1 MLYLTFKGL
10 IAHKLRL
17 LTTALAVA
25 LGVAFMGGT
34 LVLTDTVTRTF
45 DNLFADVY
53 QGTDAVVRAQSDF
66 KGPSNVDTTDQR
78 GRIDATLLPVVR
90 KAPGVAA
97 AEGQIMGYARIVGKD
112 GKALGNPEMGAPAL
126 GGDYGADPRLNPWTL
141 AAGRPPVAANEVVI
155 DRKSASDGHL
165 NIGDTTTVLVQK
177 GVQHVRITGIV
188 TLGSADSPGGA
199 SVVLFTPSVAQRLIA
214 EPGKFDSIAVA
225 AAAGIS
231 QDQLVR
237 NLQPLLPTH
246 VEAVTG
252 ATVTA
257 ESQSAMR
264 KAMSFF
270 NTFMLVFAL
279 VALLVGGFIIFN
291 TFSITVAQRTREN
304 GLLRALGAT
313 RRQVLRS
320 VLLEALTIGLLASL
334 AGLGVGVAVAIG
346 LKALIGAVG
355 FPIPASGVVFTATT
369 VAVCLAAGTGVTL
382 LSAVSP
388 ARKAGKVSP
397 IAAMQQGMVGSTG
410 YGSKERIFVGIGVL
424 LSGVAALMLGLF
436 ADVAQQVL
444 VVGLGV
450 VLVFFG
456 VSILG
461 RTISLPLSRTI
472 GWPLPRLRGVTG
484 ELARENAMRNPKRTA
499 ASASA
504 LMIGVGLVGFIT
516 IFVASSK
523 ASINAAVDRAFTGDV
538 IVQSGAGVMGGV
550 DATLGERIAKLPEVS
565 VATAIRVG
573 LAQVD
578 GTSVMLVGADPKTA
592 FALMDVKPQQGS
604 KDALGVDA
612 IAVYKDVAKDNHLK
626 VGDRVPVVF
635 KDTGRRELRVALIY
649 GEHQPAG
656 DYFLGIA
663 AYNANFANRLDYG
676 VYVKKA
682 PGVSTAAAMTAIS
695 AVANDY
701 PGTKVQDQS
710 GLKADAAKP
719 FDQML
724 ALVYALLGL
733 AILIALLGIANTLAL
748 SVFERTRELGLLRA
762 VGMTRSQLRSTI
774 RWESVIIALQG
785 TALGLVI
792 GVFFGWALVQAMKD
806 QGIDVFR
813 IPVSS
818 LVAVVVL
825 AAAAGVVAAVLPGR
839 RAAKLDVLRAVV
851 SD

>member
-1 MLYLTFKGL
+1 MLHVAWRGL

-45 DNLFADVY
+45 DNLFANVY
-53 QGTDAVVRAQSDF
+53 KGTDAVVRAEASF
-66 KGPSNVDTTDQR
+66 KGPADVDTSDQR
-78 GRIDATLLPVVR
+78 GRIDAALLPTVR
-90 KAPGVAA
+90 DAAGVRA
-97 AEGQIMGYARIVGKD
+97 AEGDVMGYARLVGKD
-112 GKALGNPEMGAPAL
+112 GNALGNPQSGAPTL
-126 GGDYGADPRLNPWTL
+126 GGSYGTVKELNPWTIV
-141 AAGRPPVAANEVVI
+141 AGRAPQADDEMVI
-155 DRKSASDGHL
+155 DRKSSKDGDL
-165 NIGDTTTVLVQK
+165 NIGDTATVLVQK
-177 GVQHVRITGIV
+177 GVEHMRITGIV
-188 TLGSADSPGGA
+188 KLGSADSPGGA
-199 SVVLFTPSVAQRLIA
+199 SVALFTLPTAQKLIA
-214 EPGKFDSIAVA
+214 EPGKFDAIVVA
-225 AAAGIS
+225 GDKGVS
-231 QDQLVR
+231 QAQLVSNVR
-237 NLQPLLPTH
+237 PVLPTH

-252 ATVTA
+252 ATVTK

-270 NTFMLVFAL
+270 STFMLVFAL

-291 TFSITVAQRTREN
+291 TFSITIAQRTREN

-313 RRQVLRS
+313 RSQVLRS
-320 VLLEALTIGLLASL
+320 VLFEAVAVGLLASIV
-334 AGLGVGVAVAIG
+334 GLGTGVAVAIG
-346 LKALIGAVG
+346 LKALLGAVG
-355 FPIPASGVVFTATT
+355 FDIPTSGVVFTATT
-369 VAVCLAAGTGVTL
+369 AVICLTAGTAVTL
-382 LSAVSP
+382 VSALSP

-397 IAAMQQGMVGSTG
+397 IAAMQQGMAGSTG
-410 YGSKERIFVGIGVL
+410 YGSKQRIFVGAFVLAAGVV
-424 LSGVAALMLGLF
+424 SLMLGLF
-436 ADVAQQVL
+436 SSVSHRVQI
-444 VVGLGV
+444 VGLGV
-450 VLVFFG
+450 GLVFFG

-461 RTISLPLSRTI
+461 RTISLPLSRVI
-472 GWPLPRLRGVTG
+472 GWPLPRLRGLTG

-538 IVQSGAGVMGGV
+538 IVQSGGGVTGGV
-550 DATLGERIAKLPEVS
+550 DPSMGQRIAKLPEVGVS
-565 VATAIRVG
+565 SAVRLG
-573 LAQVD
+573 LAQVN
-578 GTSVMLVGADPKTA
+578 GKSVVLLGADPKTA
-592 FALMDVKPQQGS
+592 FDIMDVKPMQGS
-604 KDALGVDA
+604 AQSLGVDA
-612 IAVYKDVAKDNHLK
+612 IAVYKDVAKDKHLSI
-626 VGDRVPVVF
+626 GDQVPVVF
-635 KDTGRRELRVALIY
+635 KDTGKRMMRVSLIY

-663 AYNANFANRLDYG
+663 AYNANFANRLDFG

-682 PGVSTAAAMTAIS
+682 SGATTAQTMAAVK
-695 AVANDY
+695 AVARDY

-710 GLKADAAKP
+710 EFKADAAKP
-719 FDQML
+719 LNQML
-724 ALVYALLGL
+724 ALVYALLAL

-762 VGMTRSQLRSTI
+762 VGMTRRQLRSTI

-785 TALGLVI
+785 TLLGLLI
-792 GVFFGWALVQAMKD
+792 GVFFGWALVRALKD

-813 IPVSS
+813 VPVTS
-818 LVAVVVL
+818 LVVVVVL
-825 AAAAGVVAAVLPGR
+825 AAVAGVVAAVLPGR